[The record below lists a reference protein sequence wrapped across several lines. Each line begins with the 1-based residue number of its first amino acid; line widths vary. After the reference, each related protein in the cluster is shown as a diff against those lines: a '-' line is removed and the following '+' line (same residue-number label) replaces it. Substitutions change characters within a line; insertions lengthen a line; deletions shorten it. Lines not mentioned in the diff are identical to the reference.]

1 MWDKRYDTPDFVY
14 GEEPNTFLVENVHH
28 LVPGSLLCLAE
39 GEGRNGVYL
48 AQNGFEVT
56 AVDASSVG
64 LEKAMKLAARNNVE
78 LLTVVTDLAEYV
90 IEPESVDNIV
100 SIFCHLPTAVRK
112 KVHRDAVNGLRPGGV
127 LLLEAYTPDQLL
139 LKTGGP
145 PVKEML
151 MTLEELRS
159 ELTGLEFI
167 LAQEIRRPVIEG
179 FLHTG
184 VGAVVQV
191 VARKP

>member
-1 MWDKRYDTPDFVY
+1 MWDQRYNTPEFVY
-14 GEEPNTFLVENVHH
+14 GEEPNSFLTENIQY

-39 GEGRNGVYL
+39 GEGRNGVFL
-48 AQNGFEVT
+48 ARSGFQVI

-64 LEKAMKLAARNNVE
+64 LQKARKLADRHKV
-78 LLTVVTDLAEYV
+78 DLCTITADLGQYV
-90 IEPESVDNIV
+90 IAPASVDNVV
-100 SIFCHLPTAVRK
+100 SIFCHLPPEVRK
-112 KVHRDAVNGLRPGGV
+112 RVHRGVVNGLKPGGI

-145 PVKEML
+145 PVKEMM

-159 ELTGLEFI
+159 ELAGLDFI
-167 LAQEIRRPVIEG
+167 FAQEITRKVIEG
-179 FLHTG
+179 CLHTG

-191 VARKP
+191 IARKP